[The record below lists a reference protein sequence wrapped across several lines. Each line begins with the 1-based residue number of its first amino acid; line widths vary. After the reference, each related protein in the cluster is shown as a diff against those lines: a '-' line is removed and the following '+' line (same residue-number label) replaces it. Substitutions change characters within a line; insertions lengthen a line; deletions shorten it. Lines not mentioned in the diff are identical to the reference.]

1 MSKIYTSATQLIGHT
16 PLLKVTNYLK
26 DQNIEG
32 VELLA
37 KLEYLNPA
45 GSVKDRIAL
54 AMIEDAEKKGILK
67 EGSTIIEPTS
77 GNTGIGLASVAA
89 AKGYRTI
96 LTLPETMSVERR
108 NLLKAYGA
116 ELVLTEGAKG
126 MKGAIAKAEELE
138 KSIPGAVI
146 LGQFVNPANPKAHF
160 ETTGPEIW
168 EDTDGKVDIFVA
180 GVGTGGTV
188 TGIGT
193 YLKSKNPN
201 VKIVAVEPADSP
213 VLSGGQPGPHKLQGI
228 GAGFVPSVLN
238 TGIYDEIF
246 TVTTDQAFTTG
257 RLIAHKEGILVG
269 ITSGAALYA
278 AAQIAKRPENAG
290 KTVVALLPDS
300 GDRYLST
307 PMFAEA

>member
-1 MSKIYTSATQLIGHT
+1 MPIYHSVTELIGRT
-16 PLLKVTNYLK
+16 PLLELCNYERNHDLK
-26 DQNIEG
+26 A
-32 VELLA
+32 VLLA
-37 KLEYLNPA
+37 KLECMNPA
-45 GSVKDRIAL
+45 GSAKDRVAANMIARAETEGRL
-54 AMIEDAEKKGILK
+54 APG
-67 EGSTIIEPTS
+67 GTIIEPTS

-146 LGQFVNPANPKAHF
+146 LGQFDNPANPAAHAA
-160 ETTGPEIW
+160 TTGPEIW

>member
-1 MSKIYTSATQLIGHT
+1 MSYYNNIIEAVGKT
-16 PLLKVTNYLK
+16 PL
-26 DQNIEG
+26 IR
-32 VELLA
+32 
-37 KLEYLNPA
+37 LNRIAAGLPA
-45 GSVKDRIAL
+45 TIAVKGEFKNPLGSVKDRIGR
-54 AMIEDAEKKGILK
+54 AMIEAAEASGQLK
-67 EGSTIIEPTS
+67 PGGSIIEPTS
-77 GNTGIGLASVAA
+77 GNTGIALAFVAA
-89 AKGYRTI
+89 AKGYK
-96 LTLPETMSVERR
+96 LTLTMPETMSLERR
-108 NLLKAYGA
+108 TLLALLGA
-116 ELVLTEGAKG
+116 NLVLTPGPQG

-146 LGQFVNPANPKAHF
+146 LGQFDNPANPAAHAA
-160 ETTGPEIW
+160 TTGPEIW